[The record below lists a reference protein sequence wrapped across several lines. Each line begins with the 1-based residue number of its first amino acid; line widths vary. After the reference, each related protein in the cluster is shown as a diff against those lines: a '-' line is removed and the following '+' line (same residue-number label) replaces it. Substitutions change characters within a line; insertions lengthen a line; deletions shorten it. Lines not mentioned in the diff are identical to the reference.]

1 MKKCIFVSDSFK
13 GTLSCL
19 DICNIARETVPEFFP
34 GCEVVAIPMADG
46 GEGTVDCFI
55 QALGAKSVTVDVSDP
70 WGKRM
75 NAEYA
80 VYGGTA
86 IIEMASCAGL
96 PLVGDKKDPSLTT
109 TYGVGEQIVH
119 AVKSGCN
126 KIILGLGGSATND
139 GGCGAASALG
149 VKFKNAEGKCFVP
162 TGATLKDIQSIDVT
176 DALSLLRSVE
186 VTVMCDVTNPLCG
199 ETGAARIFGPQKG
212 ADEDMIEMLDSGL
225 RHLAEIIHR
234 CLGISVETLPGAGA
248 AGGMGA
254 GCVAFFSASLKSGI
268 DTVLDLTNFN
278 SALMGADIVF
288 TGEGRIDSQS
298 VHGKVISGVAKRTSL
313 RGVPLIAIVGKI
325 DDSAD
330 CAYDAGVAAVFS
342 TNRAGL
348 PFEEL
353 KDRCREDYRKT
364 LCDVLRLI
372 RCAERISK

>member
-34 GCEVVAIPMADG
+34 ECEVVAIPMADG
-46 GEGTVDCFI
+46 GEGTVDCFV
-55 QALGAKSVTVDVSDP
+55 QALGAKGVTVEVSDP

-80 VYGGTA
+80 VYGDTA

-109 TYGVGEQIVH
+109 TYGVGEQMAH
-119 AVKSGCN
+119 AVKNGCK

-139 GGCGAASALG
+139 GGCGAAAALG
-149 VKFKNAEGKCFVP
+149 VKFKNAGGECFVP
-162 TGATLKDIQSIDVT
+162 TGATLSDIQRIDIA
-176 DALSLLRSVE
+176 DALSLLSSVE

-199 ETGAARIFGPQKG
+199 ETGAAHIFGPQKG
-212 ADEDMIEMLDSGL
+212 ADEKMIEMLDSGL
-225 RHLAEIIHR
+225 RHMAGIIYR
-234 CLGISVETLPGAGA
+234 DTGVAVETLPGAGA

-254 GCVAFFSASLKSGI
+254 GCVAFFAATLKSGI
-268 DTVLDLTNFN
+268 DTVLDLTDFN

-298 VHGKVISGVAKRTSL
+298 VHGKVISGVAKRTSAQD
-313 RGVPLIAIVGKI
+313 VPLIAIVGKI

-342 TNRAGL
+342 TNRSGL

-372 RCAERISK
+372 RCAEHL